1 MKSMQLMRD
10 ASPADLPGLK
20 RLAEILDTLN
30 LPNDEEALAEI
41 LEISRRSF
49 EGAIENPL
57 KREYLFVLEDLETK
71 KILGTSMI
79 LAQHGTRE
87 APHVYFEVSKRQ
99 TYSSTLDR
107 HFEHT
112 ILSLAYDY
120 DGPTELGGLVVAPE
134 ARGKGKPGK
143 QLSYVRFLF
152 IGMHRPWFR
161 DRLIAELLPPL
172 LPDGRSLLW
181 EALGKK
187 FTGLTYREADK
198 LSRSNKE
205 FIKELFPQSDI
216 WATLFPPEVQA
227 VIGQVGPNTQG
238 VRKMLERVGFQYV
251 ERIDPFDGGP
261 HFEAETDE
269 VELIA
274 RLRRAPVAE
283 GEPEGETEEV
293 LVGVSR
299 NAGPSRFAAM
309 RTEISWEGERLR
321 LPSAVRRALGVVPG
335 DVVGAIPFV

>member
-1 MKSMQLMRD
+1 MYLLRD
-10 ASPADLPGLK
+10 AHPSDLPDLK
-20 RLAEILDTLN
+20 RLAEVLDTVN
-30 LPNDEEALAEI
+30 LPNDEEALAQI
-41 LEISRRSF
+41 VDVSRRSF
-49 EGAIENPL
+49 SEEIEDPL
-57 KREYLFVLEDLETK
+57 EREYLFVLEDLETK
-71 KILGTSMI
+71 RILGTSMI
-79 LAQHGTRE
+79 IAQHGTRE

-120 DGPTELGGLVVAPE
+120 DGPTELGGLVVAPQ
-134 ARGKGKPGK
+134 ARGHGKPGK

-187 FTGLTYREADK
+187 FTGLTYMEADK
-198 LSRSNKE
+198 LSRKNKE
-205 FIKELFPQSDI
+205 FIKELFPQTDI

-261 HFEAETDE
+261 HFEADTDE

-274 RLRRAPVAE
+274 GLRRGLVAE
-283 GEPEGETEEV
+283 AEPEGETEEV

-299 NAGPSRFAAM
+299 DQGPSRFAAV
-309 RTEISWEGERLR
+309 RTDVQWEGERVR
-321 LPSAVRRALGVVPG
+321 LPAAARAALGVLAG
-335 DVVGAIPFV
+335 DEVAAVPFV

>member
-1 MKSMQLMRD
+1 MQLLRD
-10 ASPADLPGLK
+10 ANPSDLAGLK

-30 LPNDEEALAEI
+30 LPNDERELANI
-41 LEISRRSF
+41 LETSTRSY
-49 EGAIENPL
+49 EGRIEDPL
-57 KREYLFVLEDLETK
+57 KREYLFVLEDTETK
-71 KILGTSMI
+71 EILGTSMI

-87 APHVYFEVSKRQ
+87 APHVFFEVSKRQ

-112 ILSLAYDY
+112 VLSLAYDY

-152 IGMHRPWFR
+152 IGMHREWFR

-181 EALGKK
+181 ESLGKK
-187 FTGLTYREADK
+187 FTGLTYTEADK

-216 WATLFPPEVQA
+216 WATLFSTEVQE
-227 VIGQVGPNTQG
+227 VIGQVGPNTLG
-238 VRKMLERVGFQYV
+238 VKKMLERIGFSYV

-261 HFEAETDE
+261 HFEAHTDE

-274 RLRRAPVAE
+274 ELERCRVTE
-283 GEPEGETEEV
+283 GEPLADAKEV
-293 LVGVSR
+293 LVGVVR
-299 NAGPSRFAAM
+299 DAPPHFFRAV
-309 RTEISWEGERLR
+309 RTLATVEEDAIR
-321 LPSAVRRALGVVPG
+321 LPEEARRTLGVVPG
-335 DVVGAIPFV
+335 DTVSAIPFV